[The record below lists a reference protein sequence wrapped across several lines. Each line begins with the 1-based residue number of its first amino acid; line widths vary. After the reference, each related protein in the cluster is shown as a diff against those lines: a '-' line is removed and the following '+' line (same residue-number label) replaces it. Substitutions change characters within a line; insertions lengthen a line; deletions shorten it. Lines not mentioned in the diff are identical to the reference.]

1 MKTYQKKKTV
11 FKYSNKYSSILKIV
25 SVFFVLLFSL
35 SSVTAI
41 AQAKSTE
48 VLVEAKLVKSIVI
61 TDEAE
66 LNKIIQ
72 RDGMV
77 LAGTKKLDKVEI
89 FVYAAERETPSVQDS
104 SIEVQG
110 IVYEIKNVV
119 ETNPE
124 FYYTSD
130 YSHDTCYGSGT
141 FATTY
146 TFDRAVKTDFG
157 GVSIGNSTVSSA
169 VGYKITDTYTV
180 SRYFTAT
187 IAEGKALDVK
197 AYPSYRRTTFDI
209 YNKWNNTLVKKGAH
223 TDKPVGVTIVKYTYS
238 T

>member
-11 FKYSNKYSSILKIV
+11 FKYSNIIKIV
-25 SVFFVLLFSL
+25 SAFFVLLFSL

-48 VLVEAKLVKSIVI
+48 VLVEAKLVNSLVI

-72 RDGMV
+72 RDGAV

-89 FVYAAERETPSVQDS
+89 FVYAAEQETPPVQDRG
-104 SIEVQG
+104 IEVQSV
-110 IVYEIKNVV
+110 VYEIKNVV
-119 ETNPE
+119 VNSPD

-130 YSHDTCYGSGT
+130 YYHDVCYGSGSV
-141 FATTY
+141 AKTY
-146 TFDRAVKTDFG
+146 SFDRPVKTDFG
-157 GVSIGNSTVSSA
+157 GVSIGNSTVSYA

-180 SRYFTAT
+180 SKYFTAT

-197 AYPSYRRTTFDI
+197 AYPLYRRTTFDI